1 MGDPELLRVLQQDVA
16 RNSPRLL
23 IFGLSYVNLKFDL
36 AIEYDYNTNFRALAL
51 AVARLFERQMFY
63 RERTILATSGRLEF
77 RGALR

>member
-36 AIEYDYNTNFRALAL
+36 AIEYDYNTNFRALA
-51 AVARLFERQMFY
+51 VARLFERQMFY